1 MPRAL
6 VLIKD
11 SPHYRRDSF
20 IAGLKAIGYE
30 VVRRLVDPGPGDC
43 LVVWNLMGGNEKLAD
58 SFKARGAK
66 VLVTENSYISPPGRQ
81 MYAVSLGGHAGAGS
95 FPVGDGS
102 RWQALGIE
110 AKPWRKDGDH
120 ILVCA
125 QRGLGS
131 RQMASPHMWHQK
143 AVARLQKLTKRPIRV
158 RAHPGNK
165 TGGVPLERDLKGAW
179 ACVVWSSAAGVRA
192 LVEGVPVFFD
202 APRWICAEAAL
213 PLRDWVEH
221 PLTNDAW
228 REKAL
233 HRLSWGQWS
242 PEEIAT
248 GGPLKA
254 VLDCKESAA

>member
-6 VLIKD
+6 VLIK
-11 SPHYRRDSF
+11 PLPWYRRDSF
-20 IAGLKAIGYE
+20 EAGLRAIGFD
-30 VVRRLVDPGPGDC
+30 VVKRLDDPRPGDALIC
-43 LVVWNLMGGNEKLAD
+43 WNLQGGTETLAQRYER
-58 SFKARGAK
+58 AGAK
-66 VLVTENSYISPPGRQ
+66 VLVTENAYISPPGRQ
-81 MYAVSLGGHAGAGS
+81 MYAISLGAHNGAGR
-95 FPVGDGS
+95 FPVGDSS
-102 RWQALGIE
+102 RWQSFGIE
-110 AKPWRKDGDH
+110 PKPWRKDGDH
-120 ILVCA
+120 ILVTA
-125 QRGLGS
+125 QRGIGS

-143 AVARLQKLTKRPIRV
+143 AVARLQKLTKRPIRI
-158 RAHPGNK
+158 RAHPGNRS
-165 TGGVPLERDLKGAW
+165 GGVPLERDLKGAW

-248 GGPLKA
+248 GLPLKRI
-254 VLDCKESAA
+254 LDDAL